1 MVAWQTLTLVKGDD
15 KSRDIRP
22 VVMDLVFASS
32 ATCAISHSV
41 PSINLPQTDKQRPQ
55 KNNESIG
62 KTKIFQRFHSTTGDR
77 ATPSGHSAG
86 TVSSFI
92 LTKRNGWQKSFSS
105 LCARMWSN
113 KLARRIHKK
122 LLCGQFF
129 KLHSYI
135 CGQRRALKR
144 ANEHGA

>member
-1 MVAWQTLTLVKGDD
+1 MPTLVKGDD
-15 KSRDIRP
+15 KSRDISP

-41 PSINLPQTDKQRPQ
+41 PSINLPQTDKQHPQ

-62 KTKIFQRFHSTTGDR
+62 KTKIFQRFHSTTGYR
-77 ATPSGHSAG
+77 ASRTLSEHSAG

-92 LTKRNGWQKSFSS
+92 LTKRNGRQKSFFS

-122 LLCGQFF
+122 LLVATSLSCIRQW
-129 KLHSYI
+129 
-135 CGQRRALKR
+135 RALKQ
-144 ANEHGA
+144 ANEHRA